1 MFPHL
6 KNQFLLDRN
15 VTFLNHGS
23 FGACAK
29 PVYEDLLN
37 WQLQMEREPVKFFED
52 TIFDALLISF
62 VLIPVLNGIK
72 SFRVLIAITISS
84 RAALPALSPIP
95 LIVHSICL
103 APATTPAKEFA
114 TAKPKSLWQ

>member
-37 WQLQMEREPVKFFED
+37 WQLQMEREPVKFFEE
-52 TIFDALLISF
+52 TIFDALKKSRQ
-62 VLIPVLNGIK
+62 VLGDYINCASDDLVYFPNPTIIPGTSNN
-72 SFRVLIAITISS
+72 
-84 RAALPALSPIP
+84 
-95 LIVHSICL
+95 
-103 APATTPAKEFA
+103 EF
-114 TAKPKSLWQ
+114 